1 MSSTEIVRCFYTKL
15 DENTYVCKCKAK
27 LTQRKNTGFTNLRA
41 HVLSAHK
48 DYEAQIVTYN
58 SQLKLGFIPSDTV
71 KNVYYWLRTVIM
83 SNLPFSFVENTYV
96 REGSKYDPIM
106 EQLIMLRCMLYFQ
119 TKKVI
124 VCNFY

>member
-15 DENTYVCKCKAK
+15 DENTYVCKAK
-27 LTQRKNTGFTNLRA
+27 LTQRKNTGFTNLKA

-58 SQLKLGFIPSDTV
+58 SQLKLEFIPSDTV

-83 SNLPFSFVENTYV
+83 SNGCHKS
-96 REGSKYDPIM
+96 SK
-106 EQLIMLRCMLYFQ
+106 
-119 TKKVI
+119 
-124 VCNFY
+124 